1 LTELKTKA
9 VVVGGGPAGLVA
21 AHLLHHQGVD
31 ACLVA
36 PETPVDTRTTAL
48 MAPSIRL
55 LDKLG
60 VWTEALRAQCCPLK
74 ELHMLDDT
82 GNLVQAQD
90 LRLRAIELGLD
101 EFGWNVP
108 LAHLVPMLRE
118 NLPVPLYNARV
129 VSAATNDHITLTLD
143 NGDMIT
149 AQVAIAA
156 DGATSTLRDA
166 AGIKTEQWSF
176 DQHALVCNF
185 SHSGPHHNTST
196 EFHHVGGLFTT
207 VPLPGDRSAVVWL
220 DKPAEIAR
228 LTALPAGE
236 LAVEIQ
242 LQNHGM
248 LGRVSDV
255 STPRTFP
262 MRGIAAEKLAARRTI
277 LVGEAAHVFP
287 PVGAQGLNMS
297 FRDVGHAVE
306 LIASAN
312 DPGTD
317 DILAAYNKA
326 RRDDI
331 GPRTFAIS
339 FVNHTLISQYVAPH
353 VLRALSLT
361 ALGSLPALR
370 DYVLKTGLNPQNDLP
385 RLMRG

>member
-1 LTELKTKA
+1 LAEHKTKA

-21 AHLLHHQGVD
+21 AHLLHKQGVD
-31 ACLVA
+31 AILIA
-36 PETPVDTRTTAL
+36 PEAHEDARTTAL
-48 MAPSIRL
+48 MHPSIKL
-55 LDKLG
+55 LEALG
-60 VWTEALRAQCCPLK
+60 LWTEDLRQHCCPLK

-82 GNLVQAQD
+82 GNLVQARD
-90 LRLRAIELGLD
+90 LRLRSIELGLE

-108 LAHLVPMLRE
+108 LQHLLPKLRSSC
-118 NLPVPLYNARV
+118 PVPIISARV
-129 VSAATNDHITLTLD
+129 TSVTDSLTLSLD
-143 NGDMIT
+143 NDDT
-149 AQVAIAA
+149 VHAQVAIAA
-156 DGATSTLRDA
+156 DGASSTLREA

-207 VPLPGDRSAVVWL
+207 VPLPGNRSAVVWL

-228 LTALPAGE
+228 LKSLGADD

-255 STPRTFP
+255 TSPRTFP
-262 MRGIAAEKLAARRTI
+262 MRGIAAEKLAAKRTI

-297 FRDVGHAVE
+297 LRDVGHAVE
-306 LIASAN
+306 LIASAI

-317 DILAAYNKA
+317 EIMASYDKA
-326 RRDDI
+326 RRADI
-331 GPRTFAIS
+331 APRTFAIS
-339 FVNHTLISQYVAPH
+339 FVNQTLISGHYAPH

-361 ALGSLPALR
+361 AMGSIPVLR
-370 DYVLKTGLNPQNDLP
+370 DYVLRTGLNPQNDLP
-385 RLMRG
+385 RLMRA